1 LRLWAIAY
9 RVKQPELPVTVKKD
23 LALERICCR
32 FCSCW
37 GILRAMTRD
46 ASPHPVRR
54 LLYLVSED
62 WYFRS
67 HRLPMALAAQQ
78 AGYEVHVATRVQADG
93 SAIEDLGITL
103 HPLAWRRGSTNPL
116 DRMRLIGDV
125 RRLYHRL
132 KPDLVHHVALEPT
145 VIGSVAALGLPMR
158 KLNALAGLGFVY
170 TSRSPKARLTGL
182 VVRSLLRFLLARR
195 NAAVLV
201 QNEDDRAAIAAL
213 GINPDRVFLIPGS
226 GVDADQLTPMPER
239 PGPVTAGFVGRL
251 LDDKGI
257 RTLIAAHEILGR
269 RGRPVRLLLAG
280 EPDPANP
287 ASIPPEEIA
296 SWKAREGVEVLGQV
310 ADIREIWAAAHI
322 AVLPSRREG
331 LPKSLLEAAACGRA
345 IVATDVPGCRVIARD
360 GVNALLVPPDDSAA
374 LADAIDV
381 LARDP
386 LLRETFGHAGRKMVE
401 EEFSS
406 VRIGQQTVALYDKLL
421 CN

>member
-1 LRLWAIAY
+1 MDGTT
-9 RVKQPELPVTVKKD
+9 PESSRP
-23 LALERICCR
+23 
-32 FCSCW
+32 
-37 GILRAMTRD
+37 
-46 ASPHPVRR
+46 R

-67 HRLPMALAAQQ
+67 HRLPMALAAQR

-93 SAIEDLGITL
+93 SAIEALGFKL
-103 HPLAWRRGSTNPL
+103 HPLAWRRGSTNPF
-116 DRMRLIGDV
+116 DRLRLIGDV
-125 RRLYHRL
+125 RRLYRRL
-132 KPDLVHHVALEPT
+132 KPELVHHVALEPT
-145 VIGSVAALGLPMR
+145 VIGSVAALGLPLR
-158 KLNALAGLGFVY
+158 TLNALAGLGFVF
-170 TSRSPKARLTGL
+170 TSRNARARLTGF
-182 VVRSLLRFLLARR
+182 VVRGLFRFLLARR

-213 GINPDRVFLIPGS
+213 GISPDRVFLIPGS
-226 GVDADQLTPMPER
+226 GIDADQLVPLSEPAGPM
-239 PGPVTAGFVGRL
+239 TAGFVGRL

-257 RTLIAAHEILGR
+257 RTLIAAHEILRR

-280 EPDPANP
+280 EPDRANP
-287 ASIPPEEIA
+287 ASIPPDEIA

-310 ADIREIWAAAHI
+310 ADIREVWAAAHI

-360 GVNALLVPPDDSAA
+360 GVNALLVPPDDPAA
-374 LADAIDV
+374 LAEAIDV

-386 LLRETFGHAGRKMVE
+386 VLRQTFANAGRRMVE

-406 VRIGQQTVALYDKLL
+406 ARVGGETVALYNKLL
-421 CN
+421 ENRPVLRP